1 MPDLS
6 KNRLQDAPSKS
17 GFAAAQLGKGPA
29 FPGSPYLNLLRVRLR
44 SGKAPASPSMSMPC
58 QKLARDLRYQIRRRT
73 FTVRAMSRTVEYPHF
88 GVRQL
93 RGDCLKFARLG
104 ARVEAA

>member
-6 KNRLQDAPSKS
+6 KNKIAGCPFEKRLCRRTVRKGSAFS
-17 GFAAAQLGKGPA
+17 GSL
-29 FPGSPYLNLLRVRLR
+29 YLNLLRLRLR
-44 SGKAPASPSMSMPC
+44 SGKAPASPSMSMSC
-58 QKLARDLRYQIRRRT
+58 QKLACDLRDQIRRRT

-93 RGDCLKFARLG
+93 RGD
-104 ARVEAA
+104 